1 MDVEIALGTRDRDSV
16 SSNVVEVAAKEKM
29 NLLAGAMQAAPVIAA
44 QGTATDDSNFHDAA
58 FSGADKKK
66 ALWVTECFRDG

>member
-1 MDVEIALGTRDRDSV
+1 MDVEITLRTRDRDSV
-16 SSNVVEVAAKEKM
+16 SLNVVEVAAKEKM
-29 NLLAGAMQAAPVIAA
+29 NLLAGAMQAAPVIAT
-44 QGTATDDSNFHDAA
+44 QRTATDDGNLHDAA